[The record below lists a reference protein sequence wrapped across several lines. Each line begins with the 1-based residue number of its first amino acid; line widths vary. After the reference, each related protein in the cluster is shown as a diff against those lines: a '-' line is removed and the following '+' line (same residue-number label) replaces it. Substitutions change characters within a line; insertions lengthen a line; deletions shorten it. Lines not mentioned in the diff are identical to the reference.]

1 MSTALGQG
9 LGANPQHMMQF
20 APLLYSYQ
28 MAMAQA
34 AQVAGE
40 CPNVLQLCNVVLIP
54 NIPVAFNNNNK
65 KSSSASSSSKNSSN
79 ASSLADI
86 QRAAELQRQYLLEM
100 IPPQQPSGPSGSRQN
115 NWKA

>member
-1 MSTALGQG
+1 MGILIMFTALGQG

-40 CPNVLQLCNVVLIP
+40 CYLQALFQLDSNPN
-54 NIPVAFNNNNK
+54 
-65 KSSSASSSSKNSSN
+65 
-79 ASSLADI
+79 
-86 QRAAELQRQYLLEM
+86 LLY
-100 IPPQQPSGPSGSRQN
+100 SF
-115 NWKA
+115 

>member
-1 MSTALGQG
+1 
-9 LGANPQHMMQF
+9 MMQF

-40 CPNVLQLCNVVLIP
+40 LLTMFLNILAILILFGFL
-54 NIPVAFNNNNK
+54 AFNNNNK
-65 KSSSASSSSKNSSN
+65 KSSSASSSSKSSSN
-79 ASSLADI
+79 ATSLADI